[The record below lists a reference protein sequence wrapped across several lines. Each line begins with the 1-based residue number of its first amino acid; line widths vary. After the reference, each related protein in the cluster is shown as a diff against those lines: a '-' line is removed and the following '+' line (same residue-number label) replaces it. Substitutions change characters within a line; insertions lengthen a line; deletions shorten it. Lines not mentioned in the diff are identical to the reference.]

1 MVGLNCN
8 ILPRCPQ
15 INPSN
20 DVIDQRKNLI
30 IIATTWLRFSNF
42 PENIAPGLS
51 N

>member
-1 MVGLNCN
+1 MVGLSRN

-20 DVIDQRKNLI
+20 DVINQRKNLI
-30 IIATTWLRFSNF
+30 IITTTWLRFSNL
-42 PENIAPGLS
+42 PENIAIGLS